1 MIMLES
7 TSTISNGSSFQ
18 GDFST
23 SGKLII
29 AGKLSGSILVNGTLV
44 LTHSGTCT
52 GDIEAKI
59 IIVDGVIEG
68 NIYAEESLVLKA
80 DSKVNGSI
88 VTPSLT
94 IHIGACVTGN
104 VRIGKSPKLTVICNE
119 NMLTETPATPEE
131 RRLLTHG

>member
-29 AGKLSGSILVNGTLV
+29 AGKLSGSTLVNGTLV
-44 LTHSGTCT
+44 LTHSGTCA
-52 GDIEAKI
+52 GDIEAKVV
-59 IIVDGVIEG
+59 IVDGVIEG
-68 NIYAEESLVLKA
+68 NIYAEESLVLNA
-80 DSKVNGSI
+80 GSKVNGSI

-119 NMLTETPATPEE
+119 NMLTEIPPIPED